1 MSTHEAPLP
10 GAPTP
15 APARRGTLDRVL
27 DTIPAIGL
35 ALAIF
40 TLYGVE
46 AWSRKT
52 PWVFTDE
59 LEWTQISRAIEATG
73 HAARRGEP
81 IYFKTIYAVLIAPF
95 WSIHST
101 EAAYTAIKYF
111 NAFLMPLAALP
122 TYKLSRLLLPK
133 GTSLAIAV
141 LAVSIP
147 SMSYVTS
154 MVPEVVAYPY
164 YAFASWLIVRALA
177 RRRRSDVLVAV
188 VVSLLAL
195 LVRSP
200 QFDTIP
206 ASFAIAAGWLW
217 FTGPR
222 GRAMR
227 SSWSRRDAIGAA
239 VLFIG
244 ALFLF
249 NRVILQH
256 IDIWQVSTQY
266 WKDRMIRLGLWAGA
280 AFTIGLGV
288 GPIIAGAA
296 GLRLAEHRDNKTYRA
311 FVAYAGST
319 IVCIALYT
327 AVKAAFLS
335 TVFSTLDEERNLFYL
350 SPIFLILTALALRA
364 AVVDWRI
371 VGGVGVFCLYL
382 IWGQEPQLQY
392 PYFEAP
398 GMGVLTFGNRNL
410 ALNVPELRMATTIVL
425 ILSIWV
431 LVLRRYRAVVA
442 AATVVLLAWM
452 LTSEI
457 TTTWGESHFGNAFR
471 AHLPQ
476 ELSWIDKQSHGEAV
490 TYLGQEIV
498 DPNGLWLTEFWNRS
512 ITHVASLD
520 GTAPGPGPTE
530 APTILDIRGTL
541 ALKNDP
547 PYIVTDNGIVLQATP
562 VARWHSL
569 TLYRRSG
576 PWRLAYSE
584 QQVYPDGW
592 APGWSTYTYFGA
604 NGPGT
609 MLVTLS
615 RAGYNGN
622 ARIGNATVKVGSIR
636 IDENQQSVLAKT
648 LVVRHAKVRNGR
660 TIVLRI
666 HIPTSPARVEVTI
679 TPTFHPSASDPRNL
693 GAQVAFAFAPD
704 DPAAVSRQGESAIP
718 TEADAG
724 STSGT
729 VTQTTTATTTAA
741 SAPASAATTP
751 TTSTEAQAATTSTTA
766 TATTPRVMTLNDAEV
781 RRLQTKL
788 ATLGYYSYAITG
800 VYGPITSKAVQAFQR
815 ANGLTETG
823 TWDTA
828 SQAALDQRLGR

>member
-1 MSTHEAPLP
+1 MSTHDAPLP
-10 GAPTP
+10 GALTP
-15 APARRGTLDRVL
+15 PPKRGRLDRVL
-27 DTIPAIGL
+27 DAIPAIGL
-35 ALAIF
+35 AFAVF
-40 TLYGVE
+40 TLYGIQ

-59 LEWTQISRAIEATG
+59 LEWTQISRAIESTG

-81 IYFKTIYAVLIAPF
+81 IYFKTIYAVLISPF

-122 TYKLSRLLLPK
+122 TYKLSRLVLPK
-133 GTSLAIAV
+133 TSSVAVAV
-141 LAVSIP
+141 LAVAIP

-154 MVPEVVAYPY
+154 MVPEVLAYPY
-164 YAFASWLIVRALA
+164 YAFASWLIVRALISRKRNDIA
-177 RRRRSDVLVAV
+177 IALVI
-188 VVSLLAL
+188 SLVAL

-206 ASFAIAAGWLW
+206 ASFAIAASWLW

-222 GRAMR
+222 GRALR
-227 SSWSRRDAIGAA
+227 SSWSRQDAIGAA
-239 VLFIG
+239 VLFVG

-249 NRVILQH
+249 NRVVLQH

-266 WKDRMIRLGLWAGA
+266 WKDRMVRLGLWAGS
-280 AFTIGLGV
+280 AFAIGLGI
-288 GPIIAGAA
+288 GPIIAGFT
-296 GLRLAEHRDNKTYRA
+296 GLRLPEQRENKAYRA

-350 SPIFLILTALALRA
+350 SPIFLILTALTLRSR
-364 AVVDWRI
+364 VLDWRI
-371 VGGVGVFCLYL
+371 VGAASAFCLYL
-382 IWGQEPQLQY
+382 IWGQAPELQY

-410 ALNVPELRMATTIVL
+410 ALNVVELRMVTTIVL
-425 ILSIWV
+425 LLALWV
-431 LVLRRYRAVVA
+431 IVLRRYRAIVGVA
-442 AATVVLLAWM
+442 AVFLVAWM

-476 ELSWIDKQSHGEAV
+476 DLSWIDHQSHGGPV

-530 APTILDIRGTL
+530 APTIRDIRGTL

-547 PYIVTDNGIVLQATP
+547 AYIVTDNGIVLQADP
-562 VARWHSL
+562 VAKWHSL
-569 TLYRRSG
+569 TLYQRTG

-615 RAGYNGN
+615 RAGYKGN
-622 ARIGNATVKVGSIR
+622 AKPGHATVKVGTIR
-636 IDENQQSVLAKT
+636 IDLNQQSVLKNVVA
-648 LVVRHAKVRNGR
+648 VRHAMVRNGR

-666 HIPTSPARVEVTI
+666 HIPISPARVEVTI
-679 TPTFHPSASDPRNL
+679 TPTFQPSASDPRNL

-704 DPAAVSRQGESAIP
+704 AANVSATPGESAVPI

-724 STSGT
+724 STSTT
-729 VTQTTTATTTAA
+729 VPATTSATTTSAAPANTTTAAAATTTASTT
-741 SAPASAATTP
+741 SAPHAITLTTG
-751 TTSTEAQAATTSTTA
+751 EIMNLQRDLAQ
-766 TATTPRVMTLNDAEV
+766 
-781 RRLQTKL
+781 
-788 ATLGYYSYAITG
+788 LGYYSYAVTG
-800 VYGPITSKAVQAFQR
+800 VYGPITTKAVQAFQR
-815 ANGLTETG
+815 ANGLSPAG
-823 TWDTA
+823 TWDSA
-828 SQAALDQRLGR
+828 SQAALDKRLGR